1 MGMGQ
6 SKKRITVGYK
16 LDVQDDE
23 GTWCRCVVS
32 AVHQENQTFDVDTE
46 DGHGDTLGPFDLRD
60 DDDKERVA
68 KYGSRAGA
76 AAATG
81 SGSGSRSKGAARS
94 ASGASTAVS
103 SGSPG
108 AGAAKKKA
116 GRSPKGSSKETPAR
130 TTYSTNSRTT
140 YSTDSRTE
148 DQTVRGTTSNGSS
161 PAGGRQAESASGGRG
176 SERRE
181 RGYQGPTAPEA
192 LSDDDGGGWGEDAES
207 AGGGGVGGN
216 GGNGTA
222 AGTNDADRSGGGG
235 GQDHSR
241 DDAAPYYL
249 PAGLFDPGKAV
260 DVLDIFPSERDLG
273 KDVKLWRS
281 ANVVTVEGSA
291 VLIHYD
297 EWDSAH
303 DVWIDMD
310 IDSFRVAPAG
320 KHTGPARGNGDGS
333 IELGLGGAHGGA
345 HHGDSNGAYAEG
357 GGGFRG
363 PAHSIS
369 PAGLGLKEGMMIF
382 ALDTFR
388 SRKTG
393 EPTSKWRLS
402 RILIVDEEGH
412 RVRIHYKGWKSKW
425 DQWLELDRHERRV
438 RTTEEHA
445 EEVRDTSSVGGASV
459 TGEGGSGGSGGVG
472 GGGGGGEPGVEG
484 GGGGIGGTK
493 AGASDQRASG
503 GRHIDTNLSA
513 EASVRVADSGEGG
526 GDDDGESPSNQ
537 SRRRRVRP
545 RRVLAH
551 AMPADLDRDGPLG
564 LVGLENLGNTCYM
577 NSILQC
583 LSNLPCLAEYF
594 VSQRYLEPGELNS
607 SVRSRGALTS
617 AVGDAIERLWSSA
630 STSRSRFSKRQ
641 FSFISPTKVKTAAG
655 RFAGGGRFSGTAQH
669 DAQEFLRFLLE
680 GLHDELNRIR
690 KEDQPE

>member
-6 SKKRITVGYK
+6 SAKKRSITVGYK

-68 KYGSRAGA
+68 KYGSRTGELAG
-76 AAATG
+76 ATG
-81 SGSGSRSKGAARS
+81 SGSGSRSQGAARS
-94 ASGASTAVS
+94 ASGASTAAS
-103 SGSPG
+103 SGPPG
-108 AGAAKKKA
+108 SGAAKKA
-116 GRSPKGSSKETPAR
+116 GRSSKGSSKETAA
-130 TTYSTNSRTT
+130 RTT

-148 DQTVRGTTSNGSS
+148 DQAMRGTTGNGSS
-161 PAGGRQAESASGGRG
+161 PA
-176 SERRE
+176 
-181 RGYQGPTAPEA
+181 RGYQGPTIAPEA
-192 LSDDDGGGWGEDAES
+192 LSDDDGGGWGEDAEG

-216 GGNGTA
+216 GAA
-222 AGTNDADRSGGGG
+222 AGTNDEDGSGGGG

-273 KDVKLWRS
+273 TDVKLWRS

-310 IDSFRVAPAG
+310 MDSFRVAPAG
-320 KHTGPARGNGDGS
+320 KHTGPARGMGDGDNGDGS

-345 HHGDSNGAYAEG
+345 YHGDSNGAYAEG
-357 GGGFRG
+357 GNGFRG
-363 PAHSIS
+363 PSHSIS
-369 PAGLGLKEGMMIF
+369 PAGLGLREGMMIY

-412 RVRIHYKGWKSKW
+412 RIRIHYKGWKSKW

-445 EEVRDTSSVGGASV
+445 EEVRDTSSGGGASV
-459 TGEGGSGGSGGVG
+459 TGGGGSGGSGGVG
-472 GGGGGGEPGVEG
+472 GGGGGGESGVEG
-484 GGGGIGGTK
+484 GGGGNGGTK
-493 AGASDQRASG
+493 SGASDQRASG

-513 EASVRVADSGEGG
+513 EASVRAAGGGEGG

-545 RRVLAH
+545 RPTLAH

-594 VSQRYLEPGELNS
+594 VSQRYLEPGELNG
-607 SVRSRGALTS
+607 SVRSRGALTN
-617 AVGDAIERLWSSA
+617 AVGDAIERMWSSA

-641 FSFISPTKVKTAAG
+641 YAFISPTKVKSAAG